1 MHRFWSPLFGGPAAA
16 GKRASRIARAAA
28 SVLLFGAAPAVLLFG
43 ASPVL
48 AASPSLGSITPY
60 GAQRGTEVEVNFN
73 GGNLGDAEEI
83 LLYYPG
89 ISVSHFEAAG
99 DGAVKTK
106 LNIAA
111 DCRLGIHA
119 LRVRTATGITNLR
132 TFSVGALPEIQEI
145 EPNSEFSAPQ
155 QISLDT
161 TVNGVVESEDV
172 DFFQVE
178 AKKGER
184 ITAEIE
190 GIRLGNT
197 FFDPYVAILDR
208 DRFELA
214 TCDDAALVWQDGVAS
229 IIAPEDGSYIVQVRE
244 SAFGGNGGC
253 TYRLYVGRFPRPT
266 ATVPSGGRPGET
278 IAVRWL
284 GDLAGEWTE
293 QATIPT
299 ERQPLFG
306 LFARDDRGISP
317 SPNAFVISDLG
328 NVLEVEPNE
337 AADAATP
344 FDAPMA
350 LAGVIQQ
357 PGDVDTFKFAAK
369 QNQVFDVRVMARKI
383 RSQLDPVLNINR
395 LDGSGVAG
403 NDDSGG
409 PDSYVRFT
417 APADDTYLLSVRDHL
432 GQGRGDYAYRVEV
445 VPVQPRLTMG
455 LPERQQYVDVTVSVP
470 QGNRTAFLVS
480 ASRADFGGE
489 LAIDMGGLPPGVR
502 FEAINMAANQSIV
515 PVLFTAAPDAATSG
529 ALVDVVGRHVDPN
542 QNIEG
547 HLEQTTGLA
556 RGQNN
561 ILVWGHTADRMATA
575 VTAAAP
581 FAIEVVQPKVPLVQ
595 NGSMGLKVVA
605 TRKEGFTA
613 PISVRMLYNPPGVGS
628 SGDVSI
634 AEGQTEAIIPLTAN
648 SGAEV
653 KLWKIAIMGEATVGN
668 GRVLVSSQL
677 ADLEITEPFLGFAFN
692 AAAVEQGRE
701 TEVVIGVTANRPF
714 EG

>member
-1 MHRFWSPLFGGPAAA
+1 M
-16 GKRASRIARAAA
+16 GKKASRIATAAA
-28 SVLLFGAAPAVLLFG
+28 CVLLIGAAPAVLLFG
-43 ASPVL
+43 AAPVL

-89 ISVSHFEAAG
+89 ISVSQFEAAG

-119 LRVRTATGITNLR
+119 MRVRTATGITNLR

-161 TVNGVVESEDV
+161 TVNGVVENEDV

-178 AKKGER
+178 GKKGER

-253 TYRLYVGRFPRPT
+253 TYRLHVGRFPRPT

-278 IAVRWL
+278 VPVRWL
-284 GDLAGEWTE
+284 GDLGGEWTE

-317 SPNAFVISDLG
+317 SPNA
-328 NVLEVEPNE
+328 
-337 AADAATP
+337 
-344 FDAPMA
+344 
-350 LAGVIQQ
+350 
-357 PGDVDTFKFAAK
+357 
-369 QNQVFDVRVMARKI
+369 
-383 RSQLDPVLNINR
+383 
-395 LDGSGVAG
+395 
-403 NDDSGG
+403 
-409 PDSYVRFT
+409 
-417 APADDTYLLSVRDHL
+417 
-432 GQGRGDYAYRVEV
+432 
-445 VPVQPRLTMG
+445 
-455 LPERQQYVDVTVSVP
+455 
-470 QGNRTAFLVS
+470 
-480 ASRADFGGE
+480 
-489 LAIDMGGLPPGVR
+489 
-502 FEAINMAANQSIV
+502 
-515 PVLFTAAPDAATSG
+515 
-529 ALVDVVGRHVDPN
+529 
-542 QNIEG
+542 
-547 HLEQTTGLA
+547 
-556 RGQNN
+556 
-561 ILVWGHTADRMATA
+561 
-575 VTAAAP
+575 
-581 FAIEVVQPKVPLVQ
+581 
-595 NGSMGLKVVA
+595 
-605 TRKEGFTA
+605 
-613 PISVRMLYNPPGVGS
+613 
-628 SGDVSI
+628 
-634 AEGQTEAIIPLTAN
+634 
-648 SGAEV
+648 
-653 KLWKIAIMGEATVGN
+653 
-668 GRVLVSSQL
+668 
-677 ADLEITEPFLGFAFN
+677 
-692 AAAVEQGRE
+692 
-701 TEVVIGVTANRPF
+701 
-714 EG
+714 